1 MASIKLDF
9 WLTFFQR
16 ETSDK
21 SIGVKVKNNL
31 KLFDFGSNYSYFFS
45 ILSENDKDLQALTDT
60 FQSIIEG
67 DYCLISIIYE
77 KERPFLVGISMN
89 WLINQVGHFSDLDDI
104 IHKVLSNWNNQ
115 YSLFTSR
122 YLAFYKEYQR
132 VVNQDLLIKSYSLQF
147 LYLFMED
154 IQTEI
159 ASRTAGNFKEIDLRK
174 IREIEEKIT
183 YNFHKPTPSINEMA
197 KMAGMSVSKF
207 KNLFYELFGTSPHQ
221 HILDKKML
229 YAKGLLQT
237 GKYSITQVAY
247 KVGYHH
253 PSGFTRIY
261 KQKFDHSPN
270 TTYFEKS

>member
-104 IHKVLSNWNNQ
+104 IHKVLSNWNSQ

-159 ASRTAGNFKEIDLRK
+159 ASRTVGNFKEIDLRK

-197 KMAGMSVSKF
+197 KMTGMSVSKF

>member
-1 MASIKLDF
+1 MAIIKLDF
-9 WLTFFQR
+9 CFTFF
-16 ETSDK
+16 EKGSAAE
-21 SIGVKVKNNL
+21 SIGVRVKNNL
-31 KLFDFGSNYSYFFS
+31 ELFDFGSNYSYFF
-45 ILSENDKDLQALTDT
+45 ILSEDDKDLRFLTAT
-60 FQSIIEG
+60 LESIVEG
-67 DYCLISIIYE
+67 NYCLISINYE
-77 KERPFLVGISMN
+77 KELPFWIGISMD
-89 WLINQVGHFSDLDDI
+89 WLTNQVEHFSDLEDI
-104 IHKVLSNWNNQ
+104 IYKVISNWNNQ

-122 YLAFYKEYQR
+122 YLAFHKDYQR
-132 VVNQDLLIKSYSLQF
+132 VVNQDLLSKSYFLQL
-147 LYLFMED
+147 LYLFVED
-154 IQTEI
+154 VQTEI
-159 ASRTAGNFKEIDLRK
+159 SSRNAGNFKEIDLRK

-183 YNFHKPTPSINEMA
+183 YNFHKSTPSITEMA

-261 KQKFDHSPN
+261 KQKFNHAPN
-270 TTYFEKS
+270 TTYIEQS